1 MLAYYAPALRGVDI
15 RTGESGT
22 FDGNLWVGH
31 YQAMVGQILD
41 TITMADG
48 KITTADPD
56 QVLMRRAPLSAVV
69 LQSNMTDKDSAV
81 WRWKTQDEL
90 DADAAAAAQSAA
102 DVAAAQ
108 AAAAA
113 AVLELEA
120 QLDNAQRITKG
131 LALTLLD
138 EVNLLRNWITSF
150 KVATASS
157 VSLANLQTRVAA
169 LADTPER
176 TAAQLRTAVYNK
188 AKAV

>member
-1 MLAYYAPALRGVDI
+1 MIGQMLDMI
-15 RTGESGT
+15 S
-22 FDGNLWVGH
+22 
-31 YQAMVGQILD
+31 MV
-41 TITMADG
+41 DG
-48 KITTADPD
+48 KIVDADPD

-69 LQSNMTDKDSAV
+69 MTLGVTDKDSAV
-81 WRWKTQDEL
+81 WRWKTQEEI

-138 EVNLLRNWITSF
+138 EVNLLRDWITSF
-150 KVATASS
+150 KAATAAAT
-157 VSLANLQTRVAA
+157 SLANLQTRVAA
-169 LADTPER
+169 LANVPER
-176 TAAQLRTAVYNK
+176 TAAQLKTAVYNK
-188 AKAV
+188 AKTI